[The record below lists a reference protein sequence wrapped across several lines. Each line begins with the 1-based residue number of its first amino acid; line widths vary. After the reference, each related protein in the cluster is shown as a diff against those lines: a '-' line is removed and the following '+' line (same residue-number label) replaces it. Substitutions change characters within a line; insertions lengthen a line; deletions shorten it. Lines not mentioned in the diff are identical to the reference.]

1 MVAANDLE
9 PEREDNAG
17 FNPNDEDN
25 TADGEWSD
33 AVAVYPSVDDDTER
47 DDAVEDVSYRI
58 TSYGVDFDVQ
68 GLVRRMNEDDIFVP
82 DFQRGFVWT
91 QKEASQFIESLLLD
105 LPVPG
110 IFLTLEPD
118 TEKMMVIDG
127 QQRLKTLQYF
137 YAGEFEG
144 GRKPFAL
151 QGVNQAFEGKRYVD
165 LREPERRR
173 LGNSLFHA
181 TISRQLFPEEGM
193 SSAFHIFQRLN
204 STGRRLTPQEIRQ
217 AIYRGDLLNC
227 IRMLNSNDDWRA
239 MFGRVNPRQKDQELI
254 LRFWAMHLSGE
265 NYAAP
270 MVAFLNKFAEENRN
284 PSKEFLRQGQS
295 MFVQVVAA
303 FNSALGN
310 RAFRIAGSRQLN
322 AAVFDSMTV
331 GLARRI
337 KKAGLPT
344 LEAIRNVHSAVL
356 ADTDYSAS
364 IARATATAA
373 SVRTRIQ
380 KATAAFEAA

>member
-9 PEREDNAG
+9 LERRDNAG
-17 FNPNDEDN
+17 SNTDDADD
-25 TADGEWSD
+25 TADGDWSA
-33 AVAVYPSVDDDTER
+33 AVSTVDDDTET
-47 DDAVEDVSYRI
+47 DDVVEEVSYRI

-68 GLVRRMNEDDIFVP
+68 GLVRRMNEADIFVP

-91 QKEASQFIESLLLD
+91 QQEASKFIESLLLD

-127 QQRLKTLQYF
+127 QQRLKSLQYF

-151 QGVNQAFEGKRYVD
+151 QGVNAAFEGKRYVD
-165 LREPERRR
+165 LREPDRRR

-193 SSAFHIFQRLN
+193 SGVFHIFQRLN

-217 AIYRGDLLNC
+217 ATYRGELLDC

-254 LRFWAMHLSGE
+254 LRFWAMHLNDE
-265 NYAAP
+265 KYAAP
-270 MVAFLNKFAEENRN
+270 MMAFLNRFAEENRN
-284 PSKEFLRQGQS
+284 PSEEFLQQGQS
-295 MFVQVVAA
+295 MFVEVVAA

-310 RAFRIAGSRQLN
+310 RAFRIADSRQLN

-337 KKAGLPT
+337 KKAGSPT
-344 LEAIRNVHSAVL
+344 MEAIRKAHSAIL
-356 ADTDYSAS
+356 ADADYNAS
-364 IARATATAA
+364 IARATATEA

>member
-1 MVAANDLE
+1 MAAVDDLE
-9 PEREDNAG
+9 PERKGQHRSNT
-17 FNPNDEDN
+17 NDEDN
-25 TADGEWSD
+25 TADGDWS
-33 AVAVYPSVDDDTER
+33 VAVSTVDDDTEK
-47 DDAVEDVSYRI
+47 DDVVEDVSYRI
-58 TSYGVDFDVQ
+58 TSYGVDFDVE
-68 GLVRRMNEDDIFVP
+68 GLVRRINSGDIFVP

-91 QKEASQFIESLLLD
+91 QKEASKFIESLLLD

-127 QQRLKTLQYF
+127 QQRLKSLQYF
-137 YAGEFEG
+137 YAGEIEG
-144 GRKPFAL
+144 ERKPFAL
-151 QGVNQAFEGKRYVD
+151 QGVNAAFEGKRYVD
-165 LREPERRR
+165 LRDPDRRR

-217 AIYRGDLLNC
+217 AIYRGKLLDC

-254 LRFWAMHLSGE
+254 LRFWAMRLNGE
-265 NYAAP
+265 RYTAP

-284 PSKEFLRQGQS
+284 PSEEFLRQGQS
-295 MFVQVVAA
+295 MFVEVVAA
-303 FNSALGN
+303 FNSALGG
-310 RAFRIAGSRQLN
+310 RAFRIADSRQLN
-322 AAVFDSMTV
+322 AAVFDSMAV

-337 KKAGLPT
+337 KNAGSPT
-344 LEAIRNVHSAVL
+344 LEAIRKAHYAVL
-356 ADTDYSAS
+356 ADADYNAS
-364 IARATATAA
+364 IARATATEA